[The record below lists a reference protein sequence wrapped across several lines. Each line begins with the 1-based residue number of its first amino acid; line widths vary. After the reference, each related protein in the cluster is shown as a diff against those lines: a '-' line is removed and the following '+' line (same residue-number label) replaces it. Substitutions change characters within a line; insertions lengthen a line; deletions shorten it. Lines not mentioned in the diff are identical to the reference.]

1 MWSKIQNIQHKTL
14 KTIFLLCIFFT
25 NIFAQETNSNEL
37 EQFEQNQKEIPSL
50 KKELQQN
57 YTIVCSK
64 HNFNLNPHS
73 AAYSIEAQILTGLY
87 EGLFSYNPI
96 TLEPNYAL
104 CTSFRINRNKKRW
117 VFTLRKGAKFSD
129 GTEITAQD
137 VKNSWLTMLSTPDSP
152 YSSLFDIVAGA
163 QAYRLSGG
171 KTDIDSIGISVIDD
185 STIAVN
191 LNKPAAHLNKLLCM
205 QAFCVK
211 SASEG
216 VYSGP
221 FVIESSNPEKIVL
234 KKNEQYHDSKKT
246 PLSQITILLSDDE
259 DENSFLFNTGKADWI
274 TGTFNS
280 KRIIDKK
287 SIRVNA
293 EFATQYFFFKIKP
306 SSIWNKIDFR
316 AALLEAVPWEKLR
329 EGFYVPATTL
339 VYPLNGYKNVEGYS
353 YCDEQNAKFLMKEA
367 RQNANIPEDLQLVL
381 TFAIPDSDYMKKKAE
396 ILKEAWKTLGV
407 ELRTEEIPSASYL
420 DSIQNSNSELF
431 SYTWIGDFADP
442 LAFLELFR
450 SNSTLNVSGWSNQEY
465 DNLLNESSIYSDE
478 NHLKLLAQAEQL
490 LLDEAM
496 ILPIQHPVS
505 VNVVDLEATGGW
517 FPNEFDIHPLKYLYK
532 KEKTYHIPNIVFNQN
547 AELHKTTKIN

>member
-1 MWSKIQNIQHKTL
+1 
-14 KTIFLLCIFFT
+14 
-25 NIFAQETNSNEL
+25 
-37 EQFEQNQKEIPSL
+37 
-50 KKELQQN
+50 
-57 YTIVCSK
+57 
-64 HNFNLNPHS
+64 
-73 AAYSIEAQILTGLY
+73 
-87 EGLFSYNPI
+87 
-96 TLEPNYAL
+96 
-104 CTSFRINRNKKRW
+104 
-117 VFTLRKGAKFSD
+117 
-129 GTEITAQD
+129 
-137 VKNSWLTMLSTPDSP
+137 MLSTADSP

-163 QAYRLSGG
+163 QEYRLSGG

-191 LNKPAAHLNKLLCM
+191 LIKPAAHLYKLLCM

-211 SASEG
+211 PASEG

-221 FVIESSNPEKIVL
+221 FVIESSDSEKIIL
-234 KKNEQYHDSKKT
+234 KKNEQYYDSKKT
-246 PLSQITILLSDDE
+246 PLSQITVLLSDDDE
-259 DENSFLFNTGKADWI
+259 ENSFLFNTGKADWI

-293 EFATQYFFFKIKP
+293 EFATQYLFFKIKP
-306 SSIWNKIDFR
+306 NSIWSRTDFR

-367 RQNANIPEDLQLVL
+367 RKNANIPEEQQLVL

-407 ELRTEEIPSASYL
+407 ELRTEEIPSAAYL
-420 DSIQNSNSELF
+420 DSIQNSDSELF

-532 KEKTYHIPNIVFNQN
+532 KEKIYHIPNIVFNQN
-547 AELHKTTKIN
+547 AELYKTTKIN